1 MNDPKPPAVSHY
13 PGRWR
18 LLSDAVTFQIKLA
31 IDGLRDLVLIPISA
45 LAALLSL
52 LGVRDSPLEF
62 YNVVR
67 LGKRTER
74 AINLFAVADRD
85 QAQPVEVTTVDRLA
99 QRLEK
104 AVAEQY
110 ERGGVTRTAK
120 DAIDQIIDTL
130 ERKKTPD

>member
-1 MNDPKPPAVSHY
+1 MNEPKLPAESHY

-18 LLSDAVTFQIKLA
+18 LLSDAVTFQVKLA
-31 IDGLRDLVLIPISA
+31 IDGLRDLLLIPISA

-85 QAQPVEVTTVDRLA
+85 QARPVEVTTVDRLA

-110 ERGGVTRTAK
+110 ERGGVTRSAK
-120 DAIDQIIDTL
+120 EAIDQIIDTL
-130 ERKKTPD
+130 ERKKS